1 MLVCLVLLVLD
12 EAVAADKEAT
22 DKRATEEAA
31 AKRVV
36 RESAAA
42 VEEVAGKTMD
52 EAAGADGGSPAPGQA
67 PSAVGA
73 KRAVAPSGSTPPVK
87 RPYMGVWKPWFVHL
101 SLPLFS
107 FFSGASFPY
116 YTFCPGPLPP
126 VWPPQRAR
134 LFLP

>member
-1 MLVCLVLLVLD
+1 LLKYMLVCLVLLVLD
-12 EAVAADKEAT
+12 EAAAADKEAT

-31 AKRVV
+31 AKRAV

-52 EAAGADGGSPAPGQA
+52 EAAG
-67 PSAVGA
+67 
-73 KRAVAPSGSTPPVK
+73 AVAPSGSTPPVK